1 MAPWLRIAAEPRW
14 RVALEEAPPTMHGLE
29 KTFLVTFSVFL
40 FASCVNTEGTSTG
53 ESYGGE
59 GENRIVV
66 SDLSMSIVG
75 LSAYDIVKQ
84 KRSYWLR
91 KRGDKSIRNQTPVKV
106 YFDDNKASGQTVP
119 ALKNVRA
126 EDVESIQYFDANQA
140 QMRYGLDNISG
151 AIVVYTKYGR

>member
-1 MAPWLRIAAEPRW
+1 MR
-14 RVALEEAPPTMHGLE
+14 GLE
-29 KTFLVTFSVFL
+29 KIFLVTFSVFL
-40 FASCVNTEGTSTG
+40 FVSCVNTEGTSTG
-53 ESYGGE
+53 ESYRGE

-91 KRGDKSIRNQTPVKV
+91 KRGAKSIRNQTPVKV

>member
-1 MAPWLRIAAEPRW
+1 MR
-14 RVALEEAPPTMHGLE
+14 GLE
-29 KTFLVTFSVFL
+29 KTFLVMFSVFL

-59 GENRIVV
+59 EENRIVV
-66 SDLSMSIVG
+66 SELSMSIVG

-91 KRGDKSIRNQTPVKV
+91 KRGAKSIRNQTPVKV

-151 AIVVYTKYGR
+151 AIVVYTKHGR